1 MVEILSLLFLGVT
14 ALLPIKKANAHG
26 GLICMIITSNLYLSM
41 SCSFGMSSVVMTKD
55 RQIWVG
61 KETVRK
67 EGRKRG
73 SKGKF
78 HLLHTVAEV

>member
-1 MVEILSLLFLGVT
+1 
-14 ALLPIKKANAHG
+14 
-26 GLICMIITSNLYLSM
+26 MIITSNLYLSM